1 MTLGGHTFLFLIP
14 LVLGFSFNL
23 ASAFTTAFSHRWGER
38 GGSILT
44 VVLRDVLGIPVWAIG
59 FGLAALTPS
68 PVLFA
73 PVVATQVLEWLLIG
87 AGGVIILAALITIR
101 VRSVRPS
108 ATDVLAQDGLYAHV
122 RHPIHSGT
130 LLEFFGLFIIKP
142 TQVIAL
148 ACALGIIWVLI
159 QTRLEEQDLL
169 QRLPAYRE
177 YMQRV
182 PRFVPRFWG

>member
-1 MTLGGHTFLFLIP
+1 MFLFLIP

-23 ASAFTTAFSHRWGER
+23 ASAFTTVFSCRWGER
-38 GGSILT
+38 GGSIIT
-44 VVLRDVLGIPVWAIG
+44 IVLRDVLGIPVWAIG
-59 FGLAALTPS
+59 FCLAALTPS

-73 PVVATQVLEWLLIG
+73 PVVATHVLGWLLVGIG
-87 AGGVIILAALITIR
+87 GLIILAALVTIR
-101 VRSVRPS
+101 ARAAMPS
-108 ATDVLAQDGLYAHV
+108 TVDALAQDGLYAHV

-177 YMQRV
+177 YMQCV

>member
-1 MTLGGHTFLFLIP
+1 MFLFLIP

-23 ASAFTTAFSHRWGER
+23 ASAFTTAFTRRWGER
-38 GGSILT
+38 GGSVLT
-44 VVLRDVLGIPVWAIG
+44 VVLRNVFGIPVWAIG

-73 PVVATQVLEWLLIG
+73 VTIPTQILGWLLVGIG
-87 AGGVIILAALITIR
+87 CVIILAALVTIR
-101 VRSVRPS
+101 ARAAMPS
-108 ATDVLAQDGLYAHV
+108 TVDALAQDGLYAHV

-130 LLEFFGLFIIKP
+130 LLEFFGLLIIRP

-148 ACALGIIWVLI
+148 ACALGIVWVLI

-182 PRFVPRFWG
+182 PRFAPRFWG

>member
-1 MTLGGHTFLFLIP
+1 MTLGGHAFLFLIP

-68 PVLFA
+68 PVLFV
-73 PVVATQVLEWLLIG
+73 PVVVTQVLGWLLMG

-101 VRSVRPS
+101 VRSIKPS

-159 QTRLEEQDLL
+159 QTKLEEQDLL
-169 QRLPAYRE
+169 QRLPGYRE
-177 YMQRV
+177 YLQRV
-182 PRFVPRFWG
+182 PRFVPRF